1 MYVALCTKL
10 GSGHTF
16 ITSYDDIQVLIDDDV
31 VVKRQQ
37 TSALLQFFRPLALLH
52 NYQIEKTSE
61 TSFQHRRSE
70 PADKSMISAIAR
82 AIYLRVP
89 KPL

>member
-1 MYVALCTKL
+1 MDVALCTKL

-16 ITSYDDIQVLIDDDV
+16 ITSYDDIQALIDDD

-61 TSFQHRRSE
+61 TTFQHRRSE

>member
-10 GSGHTF
+10 GSGHSF
-16 ITSYDDIQVLIDDDV
+16 ITSYDDIQALIDDD

-37 TSALLQFFRPLALLH
+37 TSALLQFFRPLALLY
-52 NYQIEKTSE
+52 NYQIEKISKA
-61 TSFQHRRSE
+61 SFQYRRSE

-82 AIYLRVP
+82 ALYLRVP

>member
-16 ITSYDDIQVLIDDDV
+16 ITSYDDIQALIDDD

-37 TSALLQFFRPLALLH
+37 TSALLQFFRPLALLY

-70 PADKSMISAIAR
+70 PADKI
-82 AIYLRVP
+82 
-89 KPL
+89 

>member
-16 ITSYDDIQVLIDDDV
+16 ITSYDDIQALIDDD

-37 TSALLQFFRPLALLH
+37 TSALLQFFRPLALLY
-52 NYQIEKTSE
+52 NYQIEKISKA
-61 TSFQHRRSE
+61 SFQHRRSE

-89 KPL
+89 EPL